1 MTRMQLPPAAPA
13 RGKSRRDTLRRTVL
27 AGCLGLLLVPA
38 PAGAGRQMV
47 AVPLWSEF
55 DGTRWGDLTLD
66 GTTRSAFER
75 EYSSRSAGR
84 DDVLE
89 ANTSRKTKTQLFLV
103 FNGPGPEARL
113 AWIVCYYDRGAEA
126 PRPAAF
132 EGRYEAREVE
142 GFPSTRHAGWRLLAS
157 NERGVTALVERE
169 RDGERVAGLVFGG
182 PERTAALLSRE
193 RPTGGDGSDDP
204 PAETPTRDAPRAKIG
219 RIDFTLYTA
228 PDVRV
233 DRNHVREELQR
244 AAEERVRSQ
253 PGLQVTDGSNG
264 SLTAVLDIEPRQPG
278 DRRHLALVAHVT
290 LDAEGGGGAI
300 HVRGDE
306 ERSIL
311 PADSSDRRI
320 AEEGRRL
327 LNRGID
333 AVARTAA
340 DRMQKHQGQSLD
352 EARKQA
358 RVAVIDYLSG
368 AAR

>member
-1 MTRMQLPPAAPA
+1 MARIQPPPAAPA
-13 RGKSRRDTLRRTVL
+13 RGTSRRDTLCRTVL
-27 AGCLGLLLVPA
+27 AACLGLLLA
-38 PAGAGRQMV
+38 PARAGADRQVV
-47 AVPLWSEF
+47 ALPSWSEF

-75 EYSSRSAGR
+75 EYSSRRAGR

-89 ANTSRKTKTQLFLV
+89 ANTAHKTKTQLYLV
-103 FNGPGPEARL
+103 FNSPGPEARL
-113 AWIVCYYDRGAEA
+113 AWIVCFYDRGAEA
-126 PRPAAF
+126 LRPAAF

-142 GFPSTRHAGWRLLAS
+142 GFPSTRRAGWRLLAS
-157 NERGVTALVERE
+157 AKQGVTAMVEGE
-169 RDGERVAGLVFGG
+169 SDGERVVGLIMGG

-193 RPTGGDGSDDP
+193 RPTGGDDP
-204 PAETPTRDAPRAKIG
+204 PAETPDGDAPGAKIG
-219 RIDFTLYTA
+219 RIEVTLYTA

-244 AAEERVRSQ
+244 AAEERVRSR
-253 PGLQVTDGSNG
+253 PALQVTDGSSG
-264 SLTAVLDIEPRQPG
+264 SLSAVLDIEPRQPG
-278 DRRHLALVAHVT
+278 DRRHLALVCHVT
-290 LDAEGGGGAI
+290 LDAESDGGAI

-306 ERSIL
+306 ERSSL
-311 PADSSDRRI
+311 AADSSDRRI
-320 AEEGRRL
+320 TEEASRL
-327 LNRGID
+327 INRGID

-340 DRMQKHQGQSLD
+340 DRMQKQQGQSLE